1 MVKVSEL
8 TDIQLA
14 EILKEMIKRFKQ
26 GEGRIYGCNQLI
38 EMAEDIAIEKHF
50 VKCPLCKR

>member
-1 MVKVSEL
+1 MLDYTSL
-8 TDIQLA
+8 TDIQSA
-14 EILKEMIKRFKQ
+14 EILKEMIKRFKT